1 MSMLNSLKYV
11 KTIYRRMA
19 KSSDLSPTNVKKF
32 FEKVFLIQS
41 LDAHDGTFL
50 PPEKNVNSYL

>member
-1 MSMLNSLKYV
+1 MLNSLKYV